1 MTKFCPNCKK
11 GNLDSAEYCE
21 NCGEQFKISATGS
34 PVGNQKGGWWG
45 KQSSG
50 AKAAILIAGICCI
63 GLILMIGIGGMLSP
77 DKSTSN
83 TTATT
88 TSTSTSTSTTN
99 TPTEV
104 TISQLY
110 SGSVAKGT
118 TVKVTG
124 KVLQT
129 DGSRL
134 RMENTEGQDILVEGY
149 NLNAYEDQS
158 VTVIG
163 TFYGPSTYSTAMGS
177 SRTVPTVTDAKIA

>member
-11 GNLDSAEYCE
+11 GNPDSAEFCGS
-21 NCGEQFKISATGS
+21 CGEQFKINSTES
-34 PVGNQKGGWWG
+34 SVSNKKGGWWG

-50 AKAAILIAGICCI
+50 AKAAIVIAGICCV
-63 GLILMIGIGGMLSP
+63 GLILIIGIGGMLSP

-83 TTATT
+83 TTTT
-88 TSTSTSTSTTN
+88 TSTSTTTS

-110 SGSVAKGT
+110 GGSIAKGT
-118 TVKVTG
+118 TVRVTG

-134 RMENTEGQDILVEGY
+134 RMENSDGQDILVEGS

-158 VTVIG
+158 ITVIG

-177 SRTVPTVTDAKIA
+177 SRTVPTITDAKIG

>member
-21 NCGEQFKISATGS
+21 NCGEQFKSTPTAS
-34 PVGNQKGGWWG
+34 SVSNQSGWWG

-50 AKAAILIAGICCI
+50 AKAAMVIAGICCI
-63 GLILMIGIGGMLSP
+63 GLILIIGIGGMLSP

-83 TTATT
+83 TTST
-88 TSTSTSTSTTN
+88 TSTSTST

-110 SGSVAKGT
+110 GGSIAKGT

-124 KVLQT
+124 TVLQT

-134 RMENTEGQDILVEGY
+134 RMENSEGQDILVEGS

-158 VTVIG
+158 ITVIG

-177 SRTVPTVTDAKIA
+177 SRTVPTINDAKIA